1 MGTVRLHPAL
11 LALAAFIVL
20 VAASCRAPQ
29 ENGVFVRCTEKDVL
43 GAYRFTVDLGDSLHS
58 HALYFYTVID
68 ARAGKG
74 GTGLIRLQIDA
85 VSPSGRRFS
94 EMAGIDSGCY
104 RYGSPFS
111 RQYESLYRSG
121 FDPVEHGQ
129 WELIVKVL
137 NEEDFPGFRGLGLKH
152 EKL

>member
-29 ENGVFVRCTEKDVL
+29 ENGVFVRCTEKDEL

-68 ARAGKG
+68 ARARKG
-74 GTGLIRLQIDA
+74 GTGLIRLQIDFRDGRHRQWMLQVWQSFFQA
-85 VSPSGRRFS
+85 V
-94 EMAGIDSGCY
+94 
-104 RYGSPFS
+104 
-111 RQYESLYRSG
+111 
-121 FDPVEHGQ
+121 
-129 WELIVKVL
+129 
-137 NEEDFPGFRGLGLKH
+137 
-152 EKL
+152 